1 MLLLYDGLKGKI
13 SAKIALTRFEGTDT
27 TMSISRSRVSGAIL
41 AGGQSQRMG
50 QDKASLLFDGEPLLL
65 RIVRL
70 MRGVVT
76 NLAVIGPLER
86 ATLLPDIPVIPD
98 RWPNCGPLG
107 GIATALHASLS
118 SQGVVV
124 VGCDMPFLNP
134 VLLRHLITLVSEADA
149 VVVRLDGQKH
159 PLHAVYQQRCLP
171 ILEAQLA
178 VGDLRVHQFLTQI
191 NVRYVETPELDQFDP
206 THLSTFNCNTPEEWQ
221 QALRLL
227 AQAQTIHSEK
237 CHPESD
243 DPPVA
248 SEKLDCAEAPQN
260 AGEPVERH
268 LEGE

>member
-1 MLLLYDGLKGKI
+1 MLI
-13 SAKIALTRFEGTDT
+13 SSTSG
-27 TMSISRSRVSGAIL
+27 VSGAIL
-41 AGGQSQRMG
+41 AGGQSQRMRH
-50 QDKASLLFDGEPLLL
+50 DKATLLIDGELLL
-65 RIVRL
+65 QRIARL
-70 MRGVVT
+70 MRCVVP

-86 ATLLPDIPVIPD
+86 ATLMPGIPVITD

-107 GIATALHASLS
+107 GIATALHSPLS

-134 VLLRHLITLVSEADA
+134 VLLRHLITLVTDADA
-149 VVVRLDGQKH
+149 VVVRLDGQIH

-171 ILEAQLA
+171 LLEAQLA
-178 VGDLRVHQFLTQI
+178 VGDLRVHRFLTQI

-227 AQAQTIHSEK
+227 AQMQTTRSEER
-237 CHPESD
+237 PAEGD
-243 DPPVA
+243 VPPLA
-248 SEKLDCAEAPQN
+248 NERSDCAEALQN
-260 AGEPVERH
+260 AGEQVARH